1 MPPSGG
7 PTMLQFELLDPA
19 ARPRAEPLAVT
30 IGRQIASRL
39 ADGCHLTRSAVSALL
54 ADETGVESWGTAWS
68 IDDFNDAIEIGAL
81 LWLRSHGWIGLDI
94 AVHEA
99 AARFE
104 WLDAALPPRHVRSE
118 AQVELQQFSTPPMLS
133 WLMTRAAQLRA
144 SDAVLEP
151 SAGNGALALW
161 PTMHGCD
168 LFLNEIDPD
177 RQVYL
182 AHLFPEAAVTSH
194 DGELIDHLLGHCPP
208 TGILMNPPFARSR
221 ERGVSSATAL
231 RHLRSAL
238 RLSRNGAR
246 LVAIMPDGFDGSR
259 FACSLPDVTLRLDTR
274 IAGAF
279 RTSGTGIPVRMVV
292 FDKIA
297 DGPPAATTESHDLT
311 ELASLIDRL
320 PPRARGTSTAPVV
333 SVRPVT
339 SLLATPARIR
349 PSAPFATHP
358 VPSSPFEVLDYAAL
372 DDPAS
377 VPEQA
382 ARATSERSPTQLPTP
397 SSRPIS
403 PRAACCRTSSCAR
416 PRAASS
422 RSKQVLDELAMQRRD
437 VLAIHLAN
445 DPGLALDVMIFT
457 LADADGHDWRARKA
471 ITIAGPAANGPV
483 SGFEAKDAPASA
495 ALAEFTGSLDESWRA
510 GATEVER
517 FAAFRALPDETRS
530 LWLGFVIA
538 RTLIASLNTDGERGL
553 PLHDALGGLLEIEIA
568 HWWRPTAANFFDRV
582 PKARILDAFDAV
594 GGPELVSRYAG
605 SKKADLASA
614 AERIFSGEF
623 IGEADVKQQALAWV
637 PAIMRFGSP
646 KEEAIGD
653 DEAAARS
660 GGADD
665 ELTEKAA

>member
-1 MPPSGG
+1 MAKAYGAVSD
-7 PTMLQFELLDPA
+7 TERQAHIFAELQEAWYQVTPDTIRRMVLDA
-19 ARPRAEPLAVT
+19 TVRGSDPRAILV
-30 IGRQIASRL
+30 GREAYLKAGGRIERELFDDDASESWI
-39 ADGCHLTRSAVSALL
+39 DIALL
-54 ADETGVESWGTAWS
+54 EDLAHKKME
-68 IDDFNDAIEIGAL
+68 
-81 LWLRSHGWIGLDI
+81 
-94 AVHEA
+94 EA
-99 AARFE
+99 ASVKAGELGLAWVRPTLGTYVGHDLIE
-104 WLDAALPPRHVRSE
+104 GLNRLPAEPTPLNE
-118 AQVELQQFSTPPMLS
+118 AEAGELSSLEAEYD
-133 WLMTRAAQLRA
+133 REA
-144 SDAVLEP
+144 AVLEDED
-151 SAGNGALALW
+151 SSEEEVARAEEELARIDRAMR
-161 PTMHGCD
+161 T
-168 LFLNEIDPD
+168 LND
-177 RQVYL
+177 RPPVL
-182 AHLFPEAAVTSH
+182 AE
-194 DGELIDHLLGHCPP
+194 ELK
-208 TGILMNPPFARSR
+208 A
-221 ERGVSSATAL
+221 E
-231 RHLRSAL
+231 
-238 RLSRNGAR
+238 
-246 LVAIMPDGFDGSR
+246 
-259 FACSLPDVTLRLDTR
+259 
-274 IAGAF
+274 AGAF
-279 RTSGTGIPVRMVV
+279 LVLSRSGEPALVPQYYTKIEVAQPDDGIV
-292 FDKIA
+292 
-297 DGPPAATTESHDLT
+297 ESVD
-311 ELASLIDRL
+311 E
-320 PPRARGTSTAPVV
+320 PGE
-333 SVRPVT
+333 
-339 SLLATPARIR
+339 
-349 PSAPFATHP
+349 
-358 VPSSPFEVLDYAAL
+358 SSSK
-372 DDPAS
+372 PAS
-377 VPEQA
+377 YSQ
-382 ARATSERSPTQLPTP
+382 RL
-397 SSRPIS
+397 
-403 PRAACCRTSSCAR
+403 
-416 PRAASS
+416 
-422 RSKQVLDELAMQRRD
+422 LDELAMQRRD

-495 ALAEFTGSLDESWRA
+495 ELAEFTGSLDESWRA